1 MNETNYAGKL
11 YGRLDGEYV
20 YTGWHTDDVDKL
32 TADAKRLDTENR
44 RIHNEYIEVSH
55 DAAARHLAE
64 TESLQAEN
72 QRLKCLFRFACEVLA
87 HNDFELDADGH
98 KIMIERLYDDTQAEA
113 Q

>member
-11 YGRLDGEYV
+11 YARLGGAFVD
-20 YTGWHTDDVDKL
+20 TGWHTDDVDKL
-32 TADAKRLDTENR
+32 TADVKRLE
-44 RIHNEYIEVSH
+44 
-55 DAAARHLAE
+55 
-64 TESLQAEN
+64 AEN

-87 HNDFELDADGH
+87 RNDCELDAYGH

>member
-1 MNETNYAGKL
+1 MNYTGKL
-11 YGRLDGEYV
+11 YARLGGAFVD
-20 YTGWHTDDVDKL
+20 TGWHTDDVDKL
-32 TADAKRLDTENR
+32 TADVKRLEAENR

-55 DAAARHLAE
+55 DAAARHLTE

-87 HNDFELDADGH
+87 RDDFELDADGH
-98 KIMIERLYDDTQAEA
+98 KIMIERLYDDTQTEA

>member
-11 YGRLDGEYV
+11 YRRLDGEYV

-32 TADAKRLDTENR
+32 TADVKRLETENR

-55 DAAARHLAE
+55 DAAASM
-64 TESLQAEN
+64 ESMQAEN

-98 KIMIERLYDDTQAEA
+98 KLMIERLYDDTQAEA